1 MFLGFLLKN
10 EKGGG
15 KGGRER
21 EREKHAM
28 YRMEVLF
35 FVFGFFFLPISQ
47 LWQDFKLL
55 P

>member
-35 FVFGFFFLPISQ
+35 FVFGFFFFANFSTVAR
-47 LWQDFKLL
+47 F
-55 P
+55 